1 MITAIFPTWV
11 VSMDST
17 TYNDEAVVR
26 SEFPL
31 LVVVVYLPRIQILVV
46 GGYRGSPP
54 NAHLHPTHTL
64 SKIQPPH
71 SNMDHISHNDRIE
84 LAITDLESQA
94 QPNFAATAQK
104 YNVKRIT
111 LARRFKGE
119 SVSR

>member
-1 MITAIFPTWV
+1 MRMAEISKV
-11 VSMDST
+11 DSLGG
-17 TYNDEAVVR
+17 VR
-26 SEFPL
+26 VIPC
-31 LVVVVYLPRIQILVV
+31 R
-46 GGYRGSPP
+46 
-54 NAHLHPTHTL
+54 NLHPTHTL

-94 QPNFAATAQK
+94 QPNFAAIAQK

-111 LARRFKGE
+111 LAKGE